1 MTKHTKENDRLRKL
15 VESFP
20 KLTVTVLG
28 DLVADE
34 FVFGEISRVS
44 REAPVLILKH
54 RDRKVVPGGGAN
66 AIYNLADL
74 GVNVLP
80 VGVVG
85 DDEPGRLLLRA
96 FRHKRIPVS
105 GVLKDKSYS
114 TVTKTR
120 ILAGFAHTAGQ
131 QVVRLD
137 REPTEGPDSH
147 LRRELVLAAR
157 EYTRAS
163 DALLV
168 SDYGYGAATPTLLNV
183 IREKRG
189 LDNVLVTLD
198 SRHRM
203 LEFSGVTAATPNESE
218 VEEVLGIRIGND
230 WERLLAAG
238 DQIAVQMN
246 LESLLIT
253 RGKDGMVAF
262 PRRHKP
268 VDLPIYGSDEVA
280 DVTGAG
286 DTVIATF
293 TASLAAGG
301 TAEEAAQL
309 ANYAGGIVVMKRGTA
324 TVSQQELLEALDKTT
339 PVAREHERVGTGL
352 CPVQAGRSPASTCE
366 SAPIKT
372 RTGSLTTSFHRKIV
386 SRDQLQQYVANWRRA
401 GDRITLANG
410 CFDLLHVGHVR
421 YLHAARELGGKLIVA
436 VNTDAAV
443 RELKGEG
450 RPAMPAEER
459 AEILA
464 SLADVDAVVVF
475 PEKDVRAIIREIRP
489 DFHAK
494 GTDYTAE
501 NVPERDEVEACG
513 GRDVIVGDPKNHSA
527 TEIISRLGP
536 RES

>member
-1 MTKHTKENDRLRKL
+1 MTKHLKENDRLRKI
-15 VESFP
+15 VEAFP
-20 KLTVTVLG
+20 KITITVLG

-137 REPTEGPDSH
+137 REPSDVPNPH
-147 LRRELVLAAR
+147 LRRELILAAR
-157 EYTRAS
+157 QYARAS

-168 SDYGYGAATPTLLNV
+168 SDYGYGAASPSLLNA

-189 LDNVLVTLD
+189 LEKVPVTLD
-198 SRHRM
+198 SRYRM
-203 LEFSGVTAATPNESE
+203 LEFTGISAATPNESE
-218 VEEVLGIRIGND
+218 VEAMLGIRIGDD
-230 WERLLAAG
+230 WSRVVAAG
-238 DQIAVQMN
+238 NQILGQMN
-246 LESLLIT
+246 LESLVIT

-268 VDLPIYGSDEVA
+268 IDLPIFGSDEVT

-293 TASLAAGG
+293 TAALAAGA
-301 TAEEAAQL
+301 TTEEAAQL

-324 TVSQQELLEALDKTT
+324 TVSQQELLEALEKAP
-339 PVAREHERVGTGL
+339 PV
-352 CPVQAGRSPASTCE
+352 
-366 SAPIKT
+366 T
-372 RTGSLTTSFHRKIV
+372 RPH
-386 SRDQLQQYVANWRRA
+386 
-401 GDRITLANG
+401 
-410 CFDLLHVGHVR
+410 
-421 YLHAARELGGKLIVA
+421 
-436 VNTDAAV
+436 
-443 RELKGEG
+443 
-450 RPAMPAEER
+450 
-459 AEILA
+459 
-464 SLADVDAVVVF
+464 
-475 PEKDVRAIIREIRP
+475 
-489 DFHAK
+489 
-494 GTDYTAE
+494 
-501 NVPERDEVEACG
+501 
-513 GRDVIVGDPKNHSA
+513 
-527 TEIISRLGP
+527 
-536 RES
+536 

>member
-1 MTKHTKENDRLRKL
+1 MTKHPKEAGRLKKI
-15 VESFP
+15 VEAFP
-20 KLTVTVLG
+20 KITITVLG

-54 RDRKVVPGGGAN
+54 RDRTVVPGGGAN

-85 DDEPGRLLLRA
+85 DDEPGKLLLRA
-96 FRHKRIPVS
+96 FRHKQIPVS

-137 REPTEGPDSH
+137 REPADGPNPH
-147 LRRELVLAAR
+147 LRRELILAAR
-157 EYTRAS
+157 QYGRAS

-168 SDYGYGAATPTLLNV
+168 SDYGYGAATPSLLNA

-189 LDNVLVTLD
+189 LDKVPVTLD

-203 LEFSGVTAATPNESE
+203 LEFAGITAATPNESE
-218 VEEVLGIRIGND
+218 VEEVLGIRIGSD
-230 WERLLAAG
+230 WERLLVAG
-238 DQIAVQMN
+238 DQIAGEMN

-253 RGKDGMVAF
+253 RGKDGMVVF

-268 VDLPIYGSDEVA
+268 VDIPIYGSDEVT

-293 TASLAAGG
+293 TAALAAGA
-301 TAEEAAQL
+301 TAEEAAHL

-324 TVSQQELLEALDKTT
+324 TVSQQELLEALGKTP
-339 PVAREHERVGTGL
+339 PVAREH
-352 CPVQAGRSPASTCE
+352 
-366 SAPIKT
+366 
-372 RTGSLTTSFHRKIV
+372 
-386 SRDQLQQYVANWRRA
+386 
-401 GDRITLANG
+401 
-410 CFDLLHVGHVR
+410 
-421 YLHAARELGGKLIVA
+421 
-436 VNTDAAV
+436 
-443 RELKGEG
+443 
-450 RPAMPAEER
+450 
-459 AEILA
+459 
-464 SLADVDAVVVF
+464 
-475 PEKDVRAIIREIRP
+475 
-489 DFHAK
+489 
-494 GTDYTAE
+494 
-501 NVPERDEVEACG
+501 
-513 GRDVIVGDPKNHSA
+513 
-527 TEIISRLGP
+527 
-536 RES
+536 